1 MYYIFFVHSSIDGEN
16 THLLFTFVNSAAMNI
31 QFSSVTKSCSTLC
44 DPMDC
49 SMQGLPLHDQLLELT
64 TLILFCHIT

>member
-1 MYYIFFVHSSIDGEN
+1 MYYIFFVHSSVDG
-16 THLLFTFVNSAAMNI
+16 HLGFFVNSAAMNI

-49 SMQGLPLHDQLLELT
+49 SMQGFPLHHQLLELT
-64 TLILFCHIT
+64 TLIILCHIT